1 MLKEKKMASNRQKI
15 EQLFEAAQSVV
26 SENRFPLP
34 RKVQKRD
41 ELIELLDGIEAELE
55 SHGDNPDPRAVQMRN
70 KLLAK
75 LDKMGVGE
83 KELRR
88 SRDDELQEGP
98 SFKDKLSRRFSKAM
112 TMRPYKDGDVE
123 WESSPK
129 DIAHKVSQ
137 MSNEELMSIYKN
149 IASYL
154 GEPDM
159 GKFGGGSAASFQL
172 KSIAREMRR
181 RGISQQTLDKKEAI
195 DWDKEFEDAPAD
207 EEELAAREKELRGE
221 Q

>member
-1 MLKEKKMASNRQKI
+1 MLKEKKMASNKQKM

-34 RKVQKRD
+34 RKVQKRN
-41 ELIELLDGIEAELE
+41 ELIELLDAIEAELE

-83 KELRR
+83 KQLRSIR
-88 SRDDELQEGP
+88 GTRAAIDGMKGQE
-98 SFKDKLSRRFSKAM
+98 
-112 TMRPYKDGDVE
+112 
-123 WESSPK
+123 
-129 DIAHKVSQ
+129 
-137 MSNEELMSIYKN
+137 
-149 IASYL
+149 
-154 GEPDM
+154 
-159 GKFGGGSAASFQL
+159 
-172 KSIAREMRR
+172 
-181 RGISQQTLDKKEAI
+181 EAI

-207 EEELAAREKELRGE
+207 EEELAAREKELRPVKLKGFGPDHAKGNMSNPAARAALMRKGE